1 MADGLHYKPPETDE
15 SSDEV
20 SPEFK
25 SAIERAFPD
34 EDWDD
39 ERLRAFKEALHICY
53 DEAELA
59 EGSDDDEEAPGSKKG
74 SPALALLFGKPKG
87 K

>member
-59 EGSDDDEEAPGSKKG
+59 EGDDDEDSGDKHA
-74 SPALALLFGKPKG
+74 SPALALLFGKGKG